1 MEFVVNLWTDG
12 NHVTQNIPLVAS
24 RLLFLDHSA
33 VLELPECA
41 DNAQIEELVFRV
53 VAEVP

>member
-12 NHVTQNIPLVAS
+12 NNITQNIPLVAS